1 MLMKKSVGPA
11 ILMVFLLLY
20 PRFAAEGARYGLLL
34 WYTSVVPSLFPFM
47 VLSSLIVSSG
57 GVSLLMKPVRA
68 FLSPWLP
75 LSENGCYTLVSGLL
89 CGCPMG
95 AKTCGDFVREGKL
108 SVQEGRFL
116 MAICNHPS
124 PMFLLGFVCPLFEA
138 EMHPSRLLLSIYLP
152 LLPLAALAKRI
163 YFPVRKGGR
172 NRTAKLHP
180 LSPAPGR
187 PSVLGLP
194 SPAFSGSRPQ
204 VQTAP
209 ALDTAILAAAE
220 ILCRI
225 GGYLMLFSIVIVFLR
240 RAPWL
245 PASLRLFL
253 IGAMEMTTGV
263 REVSASL
270 PFPDSGTAAAAIL
283 AFGGICGVFQTRAV
297 TASGRPEEKKS
308 RTDDAGGSPKESEGR
323 TKDKKIAG
331 LSIRQYILWKLL
343 HSALAAVIFRLLG
356 TLG

>member
-1 MLMKKSVGPA
+1 MLMKKSVGLA

-68 FLSPWLP
+68 FLGPWLP
-75 LSENGCYTLVSGLL
+75 LSENGCYTLIFGLL

-138 EMHPSRLLLSIYLP
+138 GMHPSRLLLSIYLP

-163 YFPVRKGGR
+163 YFPV
-172 NRTAKLHP
+172 L
-180 LSPAPGR
+180 PAPA
-187 PSVLGLP
+187 S
-194 SPAFSGSRPQ
+194 SGSRPQ
-204 VQTAP
+204 IQPAP

-220 ILCRI
+220 SLCRI

-240 RAPWL
+240 RALWL
-245 PASLRLFL
+245 PASLRIFL
-253 IGAMEMTTGV
+253 MGAMEMTTGV

-283 AFGGICGVFQTRAV
+283 AFGGICGIFQTRAV
-297 TASGRPEEKKS
+297 TASGWPEEKKR
-308 RTDDAGGSPKESEGR
+308 RTDDGGSSPKDRGGR
-323 TKDKKIAG
+323 TEDKKIAG

-343 HSALAAVIFRLLG
+343 HSALAAAIFRLLG
-356 TLG
+356 VLG

>member
-1 MLMKKSVGPA
+1 MLMKKSVGLA

-68 FLSPWLP
+68 FLGPWLP
-75 LSENGCYTLVSGLL
+75 LSENGCYTLISGLL

-138 EMHPSRLLLSIYLP
+138 GMHPSRLLLSIYLP

-163 YFPVRKGGR
+163 YFPV
-172 NRTAKLHP
+172 L
-180 LSPAPGR
+180 PAP
-187 PSVLGLP
+187 PS
-194 SPAFSGSRPQ
+194 SGSRQ
-204 VQTAP
+204 QIQTAP
-209 ALDTAILAAAE
+209 ALDTAILAAAA
-220 ILCRI
+220 
-225 GGYLMLFSIVIVFLR
+225 
-240 RAPWL
+240 AP
-245 PASLRLFL
+245 
-253 IGAMEMTTGV
+253 
-263 REVSASL
+263 
-270 PFPDSGTAAAAIL
+270 
-283 AFGGICGVFQTRAV
+283 
-297 TASGRPEEKKS
+297 
-308 RTDDAGGSPKESEGR
+308 
-323 TKDKKIAG
+323 
-331 LSIRQYILWKLL
+331 
-343 HSALAAVIFRLLG
+343 
-356 TLG
+356 

>member
-1 MLMKKSVGPA
+1 MKKSVGLA

-68 FLSPWLP
+68 FLGPWLP
-75 LSENGCYTLVSGLL
+75 LSENGCYTLISGLL

-138 EMHPSRLLLSIYLP
+138 GMHPSRLLLSIYLP
-152 LLPLAALAKRI
+152 LLPLTALAKRI
-163 YFPVRKGGR
+163 YFP
-172 NRTAKLHP
+172 
-180 LSPAPGR
+180 
-187 PSVLGLP
+187 GLP
-194 SPAFSGSRPQ
+194 SPASSGSRPQ
-204 VQTAP
+204 TQPAP

-253 IGAMEMTTGV
+253 MGAMEMTTGV

-283 AFGGICGVFQTRAV
+283 AFGGICGIFQTRAV
-297 TASGRPEEKKS
+297 TASGWPEEKKS
-308 RTDDAGGSPKESEGR
+308 RTEDAGSSPKDREGR
-323 TKDKKIAG
+323 TEDKKIAG

-343 HSALAAVIFRLLG
+343 HSALASVIFRLLG
-356 TLG
+356 VLG

>member
-75 LSENGCYTLVSGLL
+75 LSENGCYTLISGLL

-108 SVQEGRFL
+108 SVQEGCFL

-138 EMHPSRLLLSIYLP
+138 GMHPSRLLLSIYLP

-163 YFPVRKGGR
+163 YFPG
-172 NRTAKLHP
+172 L
-180 LSPAPGR
+180 PAPA
-187 PSVLGLP
+187 S
-194 SPAFSGSRPQ
+194 SGSRPQ

-225 GGYLMLFSIVIVFLR
+225 GGYLMLFSIMIVFLR

-253 IGAMEMTTGV
+253 MGAMEMTTGV

-297 TASGRPEEKKS
+297 TASGRPEEKNS
-308 RTDDAGGSPKESEGR
+308 RADDAGGGPKEGGGR
-323 TKDKKIAG
+323 TEDKKIAG

>member
-1 MLMKKSVGPA
+1 MLMKKSVGLA

-57 GVSLLMKPVRA
+57 SVSLLMKPVRA
-68 FLSPWLP
+68 FLGPWLP
-75 LSENGCYTLVSGLL
+75 LSENGCYTLISGLL

-138 EMHPSRLLLSIYLP
+138 GMHPSRLLLSIYLP

-163 YFPVRKGGR
+163 YFPG
-172 NRTAKLHP
+172 L
-180 LSPAPGR
+180 PAPA
-187 PSVLGLP
+187 SN
-194 SPAFSGSRPQ
+194 GSRPQ
-204 VQTAP
+204 IQKAP

-240 RAPWL
+240 RALWL
-245 PASLRLFL
+245 PASLRIFL
-253 IGAMEMTTGV
+253 MGAMEMTTGV

-283 AFGGICGVFQTRAV
+283 AFGGICGIFQTRAV
-297 TASGRPEEKKS
+297 TASGWPEEKKS
-308 RTDDAGGSPKESEGR
+308 RTDDGGSSPKDRGGR
-323 TKDKKIAG
+323 TEDKKIAG

-356 TLG
+356 VLG

>member
-57 GVSLLMKPVRA
+57 GVSLLMKPVRT
-68 FLSPWLP
+68 FLGPWLP
-75 LSENGCYTLVSGLL
+75 LSENGCYTLISGLL

-138 EMHPSRLLLSIYLP
+138 GMHPSRLLLSIYLP

-163 YFPVRKGGR
+163 YFP
-172 NRTAKLHP
+172 AL
-180 LSPAPGR
+180 PAPA
-187 PSVLGLP
+187 S
-194 SPAFSGSRPQ
+194 SGSRPQ
-204 VQTAP
+204 IQPAP

-253 IGAMEMTTGV
+253 MGAMEMTTGV

-283 AFGGICGVFQTRAV
+283 AFGGICGIFQTRAV
-297 TASGRPEEKKS
+297 TASGWPEEKKS
-308 RTDDAGGSPKESEGR
+308 RTDDGGSSPKDRGAVQ
-323 TKDKKIAG
+323 KIKKLPDYPSG
-331 LSIRQYILWKLL
+331 N
-343 HSALAAVIFRLLG
+343 IFSGSFFTAPWPPSSSGSWAYWADPSGSLEV
-356 TLG
+356 

>member
-1 MLMKKSVGPA
+1 MKKSVGLA

-68 FLSPWLP
+68 FLGPWLP
-75 LSENGCYTLVSGLL
+75 LSENGCYTLISGLL

-138 EMHPSRLLLSIYLP
+138 GMHPSRLLLSIYLP

-163 YFPVRKGGR
+163 YFP
-172 NRTAKLHP
+172 A
-180 LSPAPGR
+180 
-187 PSVLGLP
+187 LP
-194 SPAFSGSRPQ
+194 SPASSGSRPQ
-204 VQTAP
+204 IQPAP

-253 IGAMEMTTGV
+253 MGAMEMTTGV

-283 AFGGICGVFQTRAV
+283 AFGGICGIFQTRAV
-297 TASGRPEEKKS
+297 TASGWPEEKKS
-308 RTDDAGGSPKESEGR
+308 RTNDGGSSSKDRGGR
-323 TKDKKIAG
+323 TEDKKIAG

-356 TLG
+356 VLG

>member
-1 MLMKKSVGPA
+1 MLMKKSVGLA

-68 FLSPWLP
+68 SLGPWLP
-75 LSENGCYTLVSGLL
+75 LSENGCYTLISGLL

-95 AKTCGDFVREGKL
+95 AKTCRDFVREGKL

-116 MAICNHPS
+116 MTICNHPS

-138 EMHPSRLLLSIYLP
+138 GMHPSRLLLSIYLP

-163 YFPVRKGGR
+163 YFPV
-172 NRTAKLHP
+172 L
-180 LSPAPGR
+180 PAPA
-187 PSVLGLP
+187 S
-194 SPAFSGSRPQ
+194 SGSRQ
-204 VQTAP
+204 QIQTAP

-253 IGAMEMTTGV
+253 MGAMEMTTGV

-283 AFGGICGVFQTRAV
+283 AFGGICGIFQTRAV
-297 TASGRPEEKKS
+297 TASGWPEEKKR
-308 RTDDAGGSPKESEGR
+308 RTDDGGSSPKDRGGR
-323 TKDKKIAG
+323 TEDKKIAG

-356 TLG
+356 VLG

>member
-1 MLMKKSVGPA
+1 MLMKKSVGLA
-11 ILMVFLLLY
+11 VLMMFLLLY

-68 FLSPWLP
+68 FLGPWLP
-75 LSENGCYTLVSGLL
+75 LSENGCYTLISGLL

-124 PMFLLGFVCPLFEA
+124 PMFLLGFVCPFFEA
-138 EMHPSRLLLSIYLP
+138 GMHPSRLLLSIYLP

-163 YFPVRKGGR
+163 YFP
-172 NRTAKLHP
+172 
-180 LSPAPGR
+180 
-187 PSVLGLP
+187 GLP
-194 SPAFSGSRPQ
+194 SPASNGSQPQ
-204 VQTAP
+204 IQPAP

-240 RAPWL
+240 RALWL
-245 PASLRLFL
+245 PVSLRLFL
-253 IGAMEMTTGV
+253 MGAMEMTTGV

-283 AFGGICGVFQTRAV
+283 AFGGICGIFQTRAV
-297 TASGRPEEKKS
+297 TASGWPEEKKS
-308 RTDDAGGSPKESEGR
+308 RTDDGGSSPKDQGGR
-323 TKDKKIAG
+323 TEDKKIAG

-356 TLG
+356 VLG

>member
-1 MLMKKSVGPA
+1 MLMKKSVGLA

-68 FLSPWLP
+68 FLGPWLP
-75 LSENGCYTLVSGLL
+75 LSENGCYTLISGLL

-116 MAICNHPS
+116 MA
-124 PMFLLGFVCPLFEA
+124 
-138 EMHPSRLLLSIYLP
+138 
-152 LLPLAALAKRI
+152 
-163 YFPVRKGGR
+163 
-172 NRTAKLHP
+172 
-180 LSPAPGR
+180 
-187 PSVLGLP
+187 
-194 SPAFSGSRPQ
+194 
-204 VQTAP
+204 
-209 ALDTAILAAAE
+209 LDTAILAAAE

-240 RAPWL
+240 RALWL
-245 PASLRLFL
+245 PASLRIFL
-253 IGAMEMTTGV
+253 MGAMEMTTGV

-283 AFGGICGVFQTRAV
+283 AFGGICSIFQTRAV
-297 TASGRPEEKKS
+297 TASGWPEEKKR
-308 RTDDAGGSPKESEGR
+308 RTDDSGSSPKDREDR
-323 TKDKKIAG
+323 TEDKKIAG

-356 TLG
+356 VLG

>member
-1 MLMKKSVGPA
+1 MKKSVGLA

-68 FLSPWLP
+68 FLGPWLP
-75 LSENGCYTLVSGLL
+75 LSENGCYTLISGLL

-138 EMHPSRLLLSIYLP
+138 GMHPSRLLLSIYLP

-163 YFPVRKGGR
+163 YFP
-172 NRTAKLHP
+172 
-180 LSPAPGR
+180 
-187 PSVLGLP
+187 GLP
-194 SPAFSGSRPQ
+194 SPASSGSRPQ
-204 VQTAP
+204 TQPAP

-253 IGAMEMTTGV
+253 MGAMEMTTGV

-283 AFGGICGVFQTRAV
+283 AFGGICGIFQTRAV
-297 TASGRPEEKKS
+297 TASGWPEEKKS
-308 RTDDAGGSPKESEGR
+308 RTEDAGSSPKDREGR
-323 TKDKKIAG
+323 TEDKKIAG

-343 HSALAAVIFRLLG
+343 HSALASVIFRLLG
-356 TLG
+356 VLG

>member
-1 MLMKKSVGPA
+1 MFMKKSVGLA

-68 FLSPWLP
+68 FLGPWLP
-75 LSENGCYTLVSGLL
+75 LSENGCYTLISGLL

-163 YFPVRKGGR
+163 YFPV
-172 NRTAKLHP
+172 L
-180 LSPAPGR
+180 PAPA
-187 PSVLGLP
+187 SN
-194 SPAFSGSRPQ
+194 GSRPQ
-204 VQTAP
+204 IQPAP
-209 ALDTAILAAAE
+209 VLDTAILAAAE

-240 RAPWL
+240 RALWL
-245 PASLRLFL
+245 PASLRIFL
-253 IGAMEMTTGV
+253 MGAMEMTTGV

-283 AFGGICGVFQTRAV
+283 AFGGICGIFQTRAV
-297 TASGRPEEKKS
+297 TASGWPEEKKR
-308 RTDDAGGSPKESEGR
+308 RTDDGGSSPKDREDR
-323 TKDKKIAG
+323 TEDKKIAG

-356 TLG
+356 VLG

>member
-57 GVSLLMKPVRA
+57 GISLLMRPVRA
-68 FLSPWLP
+68 FLCPWLP
-75 LSENGCYTLVSGLL
+75 LSENGCYTLISGLL

-124 PMFLLGFVCPLFEA
+124 PMFLLGFVCPLFEPA
-138 EMHPSRLLLSIYLP
+138 MHPSRLLLSIYLP
-152 LLPLAALAKRI
+152 LLPLAALAKRVC
-163 YFPVRKGGR
+163 FPG
-172 NRTAKLHP
+172 L
-180 LSPAPGR
+180 PAP
-187 PSVLGLP
+187 PS
-194 SPAFSGSRPQ
+194 SGSRQQ

-253 IGAMEMTTGV
+253 MGAMEMTTGV

-297 TASGRPEEKKS
+297 TGSGWPEEKKS
-308 RTDDAGGSPKESEGR
+308 RTDGAGSSPKDRGSRAE
-323 TKDKKIAG
+323 DKKIAG
-331 LSIRQYILWKLL
+331 LSIRQYVLWKLL

-356 TLG
+356 ALG

>member
-1 MLMKKSVGPA
+1 MKKSVGLA

-68 FLSPWLP
+68 FLGPWLP
-75 LSENGCYTLVSGLL
+75 LSENGCYTLISGLL

-95 AKTCGDFVREGKL
+95 AKTCGD

-116 MAICNHPS
+116 MTICNHPS

-138 EMHPSRLLLSIYLP
+138 GMHPSRLLLSIYLP

-163 YFPVRKGGR
+163 YFPV
-172 NRTAKLHP
+172 L
-180 LSPAPGR
+180 PAPA
-187 PSVLGLP
+187 S
-194 SPAFSGSRPQ
+194 SGSRQ
-204 VQTAP
+204 QIQTAP

-240 RAPWL
+240 RALWL
-245 PASLRLFL
+245 PASLRIFL
-253 IGAMEMTTGV
+253 MGAMEMTTGV

-283 AFGGICGVFQTRAV
+283 AFGGICGIFQTRAV
-297 TASGRPEEKKS
+297 TASGWPEEKKR
-308 RTDDAGGSPKESEGR
+308 RTDDGGSSPKDRGVR
-323 TKDKKIAG
+323 TEDKKIAG

-356 TLG
+356 VLG

>member
-1 MLMKKSVGPA
+1 MLMKKSVGLA

-68 FLSPWLP
+68 FLGPWLP
-75 LSENGCYTLVSGLL
+75 LSENGCYTLISGLL

-95 AKTCGDFVREGKL
+95 AKTCGGFVREGKL

-138 EMHPSRLLLSIYLP
+138 GMHPSRLLLSIYLP

-163 YFPVRKGGR
+163 YFP
-172 NRTAKLHP
+172 
-180 LSPAPGR
+180 
-187 PSVLGLP
+187 GLP
-194 SPAFSGSRPQ
+194 SPASSGSRPQ
-204 VQTAP
+204 TQPAP

-253 IGAMEMTTGV
+253 MGAMEMTTGV

-283 AFGGICGVFQTRAV
+283 AFGGICGIFQTRAV
-297 TASGRPEEKKS
+297 TASGWPEEKKS
-308 RTDDAGGSPKESEGR
+308 RTEDAGSSPKDREGR
-323 TKDKKIAG
+323 TEDKKIAG

-343 HSALAAVIFRLLG
+343 HSALASVIFRLLG
-356 TLG
+356 VLG

>member
-1 MLMKKSVGPA
+1 
-11 ILMVFLLLY
+11 
-20 PRFAAEGARYGLLL
+20 
-34 WYTSVVPSLFPFM
+34 
-47 VLSSLIVSSG
+47 
-57 GVSLLMKPVRA
+57 MKPVRA
-68 FLSPWLP
+68 FLGPWLP
-75 LSENGCYTLVSGLL
+75 LSENGCYTLISGLL

-138 EMHPSRLLLSIYLP
+138 GMHPSRLLLSIYLP

-163 YFPVRKGGR
+163 YFP
-172 NRTAKLHP
+172 
-180 LSPAPGR
+180 
-187 PSVLGLP
+187 GLP
-194 SPAFSGSRPQ
+194 SPASNGSRPQ

-240 RAPWL
+240 RSPWL

-253 IGAMEMTTGV
+253 MGAMEMTTGV

-283 AFGGICGVFQTRAV
+283 AFGGICGIFQTRAV
-297 TASGRPEEKKS
+297 TASGWPEEKKS
-308 RTDDAGGSPKESEGR
+308 RTDDGGSSPKDREGR
-323 TKDKKIAG
+323 TEDKKIAG

-356 TLG
+356 VLG

>member
-1 MLMKKSVGPA
+1 MLMKKSVGLA

-57 GVSLLMKPVRA
+57 DVSLLMKPVRA
-68 FLSPWLP
+68 FLGPWLP
-75 LSENGCYTLVSGLL
+75 LSENGCYTLISGLL

-138 EMHPSRLLLSIYLP
+138 GMHPSRLLLSIYLP

-163 YFPVRKGGR
+163 YFPV
-172 NRTAKLHP
+172 L
-180 LSPAPGR
+180 PAP
-187 PSVLGLP
+187 PS
-194 SPAFSGSRPQ
+194 SGSRPQ
-204 VQTAP
+204 IQPAP

-240 RAPWL
+240 RALWL
-245 PASLRLFL
+245 PASLRIFL
-253 IGAMEMTTGV
+253 MGAMEMTTGV

-283 AFGGICGVFQTRAV
+283 AFGGICGIFQTRAV
-297 TASGRPEEKKS
+297 TASGWPEEKKR
-308 RTDDAGGSPKESEGR
+308 RTDDGGSSPKDRGGR
-323 TKDKKIAG
+323 TEDKKIAG

-356 TLG
+356 ILG

>member
-1 MLMKKSVGPA
+1 MLMKKSVGLA

-68 FLSPWLP
+68 FLGPWLP
-75 LSENGCYTLVSGLL
+75 LSENGCYTLISGLL

-124 PMFLLGFVCPLFEA
+124 PMFLLGFVCPFFEA
-138 EMHPSRLLLSIYLP
+138 GMHPSRLLLSIYLP

-163 YFPVRKGGR
+163 YFPG
-172 NRTAKLHP
+172 L
-180 LSPAPGR
+180 LSPA
-187 PSVLGLP
+187 SN
-194 SPAFSGSRPQ
+194 GSRPQ
-204 VQTAP
+204 IQPAP

-240 RAPWL
+240 RALWL

-253 IGAMEMTTGV
+253 MGAMEMTTGV

-283 AFGGICGVFQTRAV
+283 AFGGICGIFQTRAV
-297 TASGRPEEKKS
+297 TASGWPEEKKS
-308 RTDDAGGSPKESEGR
+308 RTDDGGSSPKDQGGR
-323 TKDKKIAG
+323 TEDKKIAG

-356 TLG
+356 VLG

>member
-1 MLMKKSVGPA
+1 MLMKKSVGLA

-34 WYTSVVPSLFPFM
+34 WYTSVAPSLFPFM

-68 FLSPWLP
+68 FLGSWLP
-75 LSENGCYTLVSGLL
+75 LSENGCYTLISGLL

-163 YFPVRKGGR
+163 YFPV
-172 NRTAKLHP
+172 L
-180 LSPAPGR
+180 PAPA
-187 PSVLGLP
+187 SN
-194 SPAFSGSRPQ
+194 GSRPQ
-204 VQTAP
+204 IQPAP

-240 RAPWL
+240 RALWL
-245 PASLRLFL
+245 PASLRIFL
-253 IGAMEMTTGV
+253 MGAMEMTTGV

-283 AFGGICGVFQTRAV
+283 AFGGICGIFQTRAV
-297 TASGRPEEKKS
+297 TASGWPEEKKR
-308 RTDDAGGSPKESEGR
+308 RTDDGGSSPKDREDR
-323 TKDKKIAG
+323 TEDKKIAG

-356 TLG
+356 VLG

>member
-1 MLMKKSVGPA
+1 MLMKKSVGLA

-68 FLSPWLP
+68 FLGPWLP
-75 LSENGCYTLVSGLL
+75 LSENGCYTLISGLL

-138 EMHPSRLLLSIYLP
+138 GMHPSRLLLSIYLP

-163 YFPVRKGGR
+163 YFPV
-172 NRTAKLHP
+172 L
-180 LSPAPGR
+180 PAP
-187 PSVLGLP
+187 PS
-194 SPAFSGSRPQ
+194 SGSRQ
-204 VQTAP
+204 QIQTAP

-225 GGYLMLFSIVIVFLR
+225 GGYLMLFSIAIVFLR
-240 RAPWL
+240 RAPRLSPAL
-245 PASLRLFL
+245 PYGRHGDDHRSP
-253 IGAMEMTTGV
+253 GGV
-263 REVSASL
+263 RLPSL
-270 PFPDSGTAAAAIL
+270 PGLRNRRRCHPGFRRHMRHLPDP
-283 AFGGICGVFQTRAV
+283 
-297 TASGRPEEKKS
+297 GRDCLWMARGKKEPYRRWRQQPKGS
-308 RTDDAGGSPKESEGR
+308 RGPYR
-323 TKDKKIAG
+323 
-331 LSIRQYILWKLL
+331 R
-343 HSALAAVIFRLLG
+343 
-356 TLG
+356 

>member
-1 MLMKKSVGPA
+1 MLMKKSVGLA
-11 ILMVFLLLY
+11 VLMMFLLLY

-68 FLSPWLP
+68 FLGPWLP
-75 LSENGCYTLVSGLL
+75 LSENGCYTLISGLL

-116 MAICNHPS
+116 MAICTHPS
-124 PMFLLGFVCPLFEA
+124 PMFLLGFVCPFFEA
-138 EMHPSRLLLSIYLP
+138 GRIPPASFFPSICRSFLWLPWQRGSI
-152 LLPLAALAKRI
+152 
-163 YFPVRKGGR
+163 F
-172 NRTAKLHP
+172 
-180 LSPAPGR
+180 
-187 PSVLGLP
+187 LGLP
-194 SPAFSGSRPQ
+194 SPASNGSRPQ
-204 VQTAP
+204 IQPAP

-240 RAPWL
+240 RALWL

-253 IGAMEMTTGV
+253 MGAMGDHHRSPGSV
-263 REVSASL
+263 RLPSL
-270 PFPDSGTAAAAIL
+270 PGLRNRRRCHPGLRRHMRHLPDP
-283 AFGGICGVFQTRAV
+283 
-297 TASGRPEEKKS
+297 GRDCLRMARGKKEPYRRWRQQPKGS
-308 RTDDAGGSPKESEGR
+308 RGR
-323 TKDKKIAG
+323 TEDKVAG
-331 LSIRQYILWKLL
+331 STTAIYSLEASSQRPGRRHLPAPGRTGLILPG
-343 HSALAAVIFRLLG
+343 V
-356 TLG
+356 

>member
-1 MLMKKSVGPA
+1 MLMKKSVGLA

-68 FLSPWLP
+68 FLGPWLP
-75 LSENGCYTLVSGLL
+75 LSENGCYTLISGLL

-116 MAICNHPS
+116 MTICNHPS

-138 EMHPSRLLLSIYLP
+138 GMHPSRLLLSIYLP

-163 YFPVRKGGR
+163 YFPV
-172 NRTAKLHP
+172 L
-180 LSPAPGR
+180 PAPA
-187 PSVLGLP
+187 S
-194 SPAFSGSRPQ
+194 SGSRQ
-204 VQTAP
+204 QIQTAP
-209 ALDTAILAAAE
+209 PLDTAILAAAE

-225 GGYLMLFSIVIVFLR
+225 GGYLMLFSIVIVFFR
-240 RAPWL
+240 RALWP
-245 PASLRLFL
+245 PASLRIFL
-253 IGAMEMTTGV
+253 MGAMEMTTGV

-283 AFGGICGVFQTRAV
+283 AFGGICGIFQTRAV
-297 TASGRPEEKKS
+297 TASGWPEEKKR
-308 RTDDAGGSPKESEGR
+308 RTDDGGSSPKDRGGR
-323 TKDKKIAG
+323 TEDKKIAG

-356 TLG
+356 VLG

>member
-1 MLMKKSVGPA
+1 MLMKKSVGLA

-68 FLSPWLP
+68 FLGPWLP
-75 LSENGCYTLVSGLL
+75 LSENGCYTLISGLL

-116 MAICNHPS
+116 MTICNHPS

-138 EMHPSRLLLSIYLP
+138 GMHPSRLLLSIYLP

-163 YFPVRKGGR
+163 YFPV
-172 NRTAKLHP
+172 L
-180 LSPAPGR
+180 PAPA
-187 PSVLGLP
+187 S
-194 SPAFSGSRPQ
+194 SGSRQ
-204 VQTAP
+204 QIQTAP

-253 IGAMEMTTGV
+253 MGAMEMTTGV

-270 PFPDSGTAAAAIL
+270 PGLRNRRRCHPGFRRHMRHLPDP
-283 AFGGICGVFQTRAV
+283 
-297 TASGRPEEKKS
+297 GRDCLRMARGKKEPYRRCRQQPKGS
-308 RTDDAGGSPKESEGR
+308 RGPYR
-323 TKDKKIAG
+323 
-331 LSIRQYILWKLL
+331 R
-343 HSALAAVIFRLLG
+343 
-356 TLG
+356 

>member
-1 MLMKKSVGPA
+1 MLMKKSVGLA
-11 ILMVFLLLY
+11 VLMMFLLLY

-68 FLSPWLP
+68 FLGPWLP
-75 LSENGCYTLVSGLL
+75 LSENGCYTLISGLL

-95 AKTCGDFVREGKL
+95 AKTCRDFVREGKL

-116 MAICNHPS
+116 MTICNHPS
-124 PMFLLGFVCPLFEA
+124 PMFLLGFVCPFFEA
-138 EMHPSRLLLSIYLP
+138 GMHPSRLLLSIYLP

-163 YFPVRKGGR
+163 YFPV
-172 NRTAKLHP
+172 L
-180 LSPAPGR
+180 PAPA
-187 PSVLGLP
+187 S
-194 SPAFSGSRPQ
+194 SGSRQ
-204 VQTAP
+204 QIQTAP

-240 RAPWL
+240 RALWL
-245 PASLRLFL
+245 PASLRIFL
-253 IGAMEMTTGV
+253 MGAMEMTTGV

-283 AFGGICGVFQTRAV
+283 AFGGICGIFQTRAV
-297 TASGRPEEKKS
+297 TASGWPEEKKR
-308 RTDDAGGSPKESEGR
+308 RTDDGGSSPKDQGGR
-323 TKDKKIAG
+323 TEDKKIAG

-356 TLG
+356 VLG